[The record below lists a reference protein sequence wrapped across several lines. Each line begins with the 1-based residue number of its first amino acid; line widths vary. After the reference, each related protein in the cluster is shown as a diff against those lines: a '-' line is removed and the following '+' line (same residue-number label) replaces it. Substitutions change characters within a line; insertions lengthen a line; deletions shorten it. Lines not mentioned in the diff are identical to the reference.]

1 MNEAPAVRTKLYVT
15 NFPEDMDQEEMKQL
29 FNQYGDVLECTIMWN
44 QYAFVHFGSYG
55 EAEKAM
61 IAIKGCQYKGCK
73 ISVQWSTSS
82 KYQQPKQH
90 NVGTVLKPTPLA
102 VPPAQTQMYSTGGG
116 PSVPTKILERP
127 QHPSK
132 SAESTV
138 EPVEATKLHMNTSP
152 AITNVWTNNS
162 VVAPASLVTPV
173 TATQSWAS
181 IMNQTSPLAEIVAPA
196 AAISTSKSLNAV
208 PAYSQ
213 PPAATTATA
222 ANSTPGQFKI
232 SFSEIVRSSAN
243 SQQAAPT
250 PSLATLPLVSAVNP
264 VKVANPANKPV
275 AASTSASALP
285 ANILTRNQA
294 VKEPKSTTA
303 LKQPVTIMT
312 KSNSNTS
319 PINVNKQAIHE
330 VGSVVPSVLTEPASL
345 SPSDAASLTLSPPTA
360 AAESLNSTEDT
371 NLPTLGQEL
380 IVLLGK

>member
-1 MNEAPAVRTKLYVT
+1 MT

-90 NVGTVLKPTPLA
+90 NVGAAALKPTPMA
-102 VPPAQTQMYSTGGG
+102 VPPAQIYSTAGG

-127 QHPSK
+127 QHPAK
-132 SAESTV
+132 CAESTA
-138 EPVEATKLHMNTSP
+138 EAVEAPKLLMNTSP

-162 VVAPASLVTPV
+162 VVVPPSLVTPV

-181 IMNQTSPLAEIVAPA
+181 IMNQTSPLAEIVAPT

-213 PPAATTATA
+213 PPAATTAA
-222 ANSTPGQFKI
+222 ATNSTPGQFKI

-250 PSLATLPLVSAVNP
+250 PSLATLPLVSAV
-264 VKVANPANKPV
+264 KDA
-275 AASTSASALP
+275 
-285 ANILTRNQA
+285 
-294 VKEPKSTTA
+294 
-303 LKQPVTIMT
+303 MT
-312 KSNSNTS
+312 
-319 PINVNKQAIHE
+319 
-330 VGSVVPSVLTEPASL
+330 GVVEE
-345 SPSDAASLTLSPPTA
+345 A
-360 AAESLNSTEDT
+360 AAACCHHKNWHLFAAEPSWTT
-371 NLPTLGQEL
+371 NW
-380 IVLLGK
+380 V